1 MKYLHQKREEA
12 GGYLPQRKDRSE
24 RMQVPDKTIF
34 ESFFKGSG
42 KEAWP
47 PRKTSQ
53 REPKDSSLDFL

>member
-12 GGYLPQRKDRSE
+12 GGYLPQRKDRSG

-42 KEAWP
+42 KESVATT
-47 PRKTSQ
+47 KNK
-53 REPKDSSLDFL
+53 PKRA